1 MSVRRLRSALVVATL
16 AVVAALAADARAA
29 APRYILVSGPG
40 LERPVVLGD
49 WGENLAFL
57 VDLIPARRPSPGWR
71 SEHRPRYRLALFWG
85 VPSKPVPTDP
95 GEAGQV
101 GWFYPAAKSRR
112 AVVVLGV
119 SGQEGPRIATAKV
132 LRILERHGIP
142 TRAP

>member
-1 MSVRRLRSALVVATL
+1 
-16 AVVAALAADARAA
+16 
-29 APRYILVSGPG
+29 
-40 LERPVVLGD
+40 
-49 WGENLAFL
+49 
-57 VDLIPARRPSPGWR
+57 
-71 SEHRPRYRLALFWG
+71 
-85 VPSKPVPTDP
+85 
-95 GEAGQV
+95 V